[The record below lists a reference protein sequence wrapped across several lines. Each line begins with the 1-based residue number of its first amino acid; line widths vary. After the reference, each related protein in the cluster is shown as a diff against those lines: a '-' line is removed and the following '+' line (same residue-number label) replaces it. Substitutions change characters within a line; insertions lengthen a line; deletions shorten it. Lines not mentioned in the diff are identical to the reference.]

1 MAGGIR
7 GITVEIGGNTT
18 KLGKA
23 LSEVN
28 SKSKSLQSE
37 LKGVNTLLKFD
48 PSNVTLLKQ
57 KQDLLNT
64 SIATTKEKLNTLK
77 STQEQVQAQF
87 DKGEITEE
95 QYRNF
100 QREIVATEQK
110 LKKLTEET
118 KNFGSVG
125 AKQIANVG
133 QKMQDVGSKIEGV
146 GKKFSVISGAAGA
159 VLGGSAMLASN
170 FQDSMAKV
178 NTIADTSQVSLG
190 DLSAQILDL
199 SNNTGIGASE
209 IANATYDAISAGQN
223 TADAVSFVENAT
235 SLARAGFAD
244 TGASIDLL
252 TTILNAYGME
262 AGEVSKVSD
271 ILINTQN
278 RGKTTVAELSSSMG
292 KIIPTANSMNVSL
305 EQISAGY
312 SIMTAK
318 GIATAETTTY
328 MNSMLNEL
336 GKSGTDVSDAL
347 KEKTGK
353 SFQELMA
360 DGNSLG
366 DVLQILT
373 DYAGE
378 TGVGFNDLWGSSEAG
393 KAAITLLSDGVES
406 FNSEVDSMSGAVG
419 ATSSALEKLETPSQ
433 KAKVAIT
440 QVKNSGI
447 ELGTAV
453 LTSITPLINKLTK
466 GIENLTKWFNNLSPG
481 MQQTI
486 VVVLGVVA
494 ALGPLII
501 IIGRLI
507 GSLGTILTCAPKI
520 VTAVKGIGTAFKA
533 LGALFAANP
542 IAIVI
547 VALTALVSALIYAYN
562 HSERFRDIVNAAFKK
577 VKEVVGN
584 VVQALVTFFTVT
596 IPNAIQ
602 NVINWFSQLPTNIA
616 NFVNMVW
623 TTVST
628 WVTDMVAKAL
638 ELGSQFVENI
648 VNFFS
653 TLPDTIGYIIG
664 FILGKIVQWGLD
676 LYKFATTKI
685 PEFVNTVVK
694 FISELPGKI
703 WNWLVQAFNRVTQ
716 WGLNIVAT
724 GKQKASEFVS
734 SVVQFVSELP
744 GKIWNWLSNAISK
757 VIQWGSDTVSTGRQ
771 KASEFVSSAVQFISE
786 LPGKMW
792 SHLSSAVQKVVQWG
806 SDMVSRGR
814 SAARDLVS
822 AVADTISELP
832 GKMVSIGSDIVSG
845 IWDGII
851 GAKNWILGKCR
862 GFADSIVRGF
872 KDALGIHSPSRVFA
886 EVVGK
891 QIPAGIAQGITNN
904 ATVATAATESLT
916 GDLTNRA
923 VNLDSATIN
932 RKLNTTFAGEIKTGG
947 ESLSDVAKTIR
958 NYGERLIEAS
968 KKYIV
973 LDTGTLVGETLDAI
987 DAELNRKQIL
997 KERGV

>member
-7 GITVEIGGNTT
+7 GITVEIGGDTT

-23 LSEVN
+23 LSDVN
-28 SKSKSLQSE
+28 GKSKRLQSE
-37 LKGVNTLLKFD
+37 LRGVNSLLKFD

-77 STQEQVQAQF
+77 TAQEQVLEQF
-87 DKGEITEE
+87 ERGEITEE
-95 QYRNF
+95 QYRSF

-110 LKKLTEET
+110 LKKLTEES
-118 KNFGSVG
+118 KNFGSVS
-125 AKQIANVG
+125 AQQIKLVG
-133 QKMQDVGSKIEGV
+133 EKMQDVGSKVESV
-146 GKKFSVISGAAGA
+146 GKKFSKISAVTGA
-159 VLGGSAMLASN
+159 VLGGSTVLASN

-178 NTIADTSQVSLG
+178 NTIADTSQVALG

-199 SNNTGIGASE
+199 SNTTGIGASE

-223 TADAVSFVENAT
+223 TADAVNFVSNAT

-262 AGEVSKVSD
+262 ASEVSRVSD

-305 EQISAGY
+305 EQVSAGY

-373 DYAGE
+373 DYAND

-393 KAAITLLSDGVES
+393 KAAITLLSDGVGA
-406 FNSEVDSMSGAVG
+406 FNDEVQSMSDSVG
-419 ATSSALEKLETPSQ
+419 ATSDALGKLETPSQ

-453 LTSITPLINKLTK
+453 LTSISPLIDKLAK
-466 GIENLTKWFNNLSPG
+466 GIEKLTTWFNNLSPG

-486 VVVLGVVA
+486 VVVLGVVT
-494 ALGPLII
+494 ALGPLIMI
-501 IIGRLI
+501 VGKLIWSIGRI
-507 GSLGTILTCAPKI
+507 MTIAPKI
-520 VTAVKGIGTAFKA
+520 VTAFKAIGTAFKA
-533 LGALFAANP
+533 LGAVFMANP
-542 IAIVI
+542 IGFIIGLLA
-547 VALTALVSALIYAYN
+547 ALVAGLIYAYN
-562 HSERFRDIVNAAFKK
+562 HSEKFREIVNNAFEK

-584 VVQALVTFFTVT
+584 VIQALVDFFTVT
-596 IPNAIQ
+596 IPNAIT
-602 NVINWFSQLPTNIA
+602 NMINWFAQLPTNIA
-616 NFVNMVW
+616 NLVNMVW

-628 WVTDMVAKAL
+628 WVANMVTKAL
-638 ELGSQFVENI
+638 ELGSQFVSNI
-648 VNFFS
+648 LNFFN
-653 TLPDTIGYIIG
+653 TLPERIGYIIG
-664 FILGKIVQWGLD
+664 FVLGKIVQWGID
-676 LYKFATTKI
+676 LYKFATTEI
-685 PEFVNTVVK
+685 PKFVNTVIK

-703 WNWLVQAFNRVTQ
+703 WNWLVQAFNKVVQ
-716 WGLNIVAT
+716 WGSNMIST

-734 SVVQFVSELP
+734 SAVRYISELP
-744 GKIWNWLSNAISK
+744 GKIWTHLTNVIQK
-757 VIQWGSDTVSTGRQ
+757 VI
-771 KASEFVSSAVQFISE
+771 K
-786 LPGKMW
+786 
-792 SHLSSAVQKVVQWG
+792 WG
-806 SDMVSRGR
+806 SDMVSKGKQ
-814 SAARDLVS
+814 ATRDLVRTI
-822 AVADTISELP
+822 ADTISELP

-845 IWDGII
+845 IWNGIKNAKDWII
-851 GAKNWILGKCR
+851 GKVK
-862 GFADSIVRGF
+862 GFASNIVDGF

-886 EVVGK
+886 NVVGK
-891 QIPAGIAQGITNN
+891 QIPAGIAVGIENN
-904 ATVATAATESLT
+904 SDVATDAVNSLT
-916 GDLTNRA
+916 DDLTA
-923 VNLDSATIN
+923 QTVNLNGATIN
-932 RKLNTTFAGEIKTGG
+932 RKLRTTFSGEINAGG
-947 ESLSDVAKTIR
+947 SMSDIRDTIR
-958 NYGERLIEAS
+958 DYGERLIEAS

-973 LDTGTLVGETLDAI
+973 LDTGTLVGETLDII
-987 DAELNRKQIL
+987 DAGLEHNQIL
-997 KERGV
+997 RERGV

>member
-7 GITVEIGGNTT
+7 GITVEIGGDTT

-23 LSEVN
+23 LSDVN
-28 SKSKSLQSE
+28 GKSKRLQSE
-37 LKGVNTLLKFD
+37 LRGVNSLLKFD

-77 STQEQVQAQF
+77 TAQEQVLEQF
-87 DKGEITEE
+87 ERGEITEE
-95 QYRNF
+95 QYRSF

-110 LKKLTEET
+110 LKKLTEES
-118 KNFGSVG
+118 KNFGSVS
-125 AKQIANVG
+125 AQQIKLVG
-133 QKMQDVGSKIEGV
+133 EKMQDVGSKVESV
-146 GKKFSVISGAAGA
+146 GKKFSKISAVTGA
-159 VLGGSAMLASN
+159 VLGGSTVLASN

-178 NTIADTSQVSLG
+178 NTIADTSQVALG

-199 SNNTGIGASE
+199 SNTTGIGASE
-209 IANATYDAISAGQN
+209 IANAAYDAISAGQN
-223 TADAVSFVENAT
+223 TADAVNFVSNAT

-262 AGEVSKVSD
+262 ASEVSRVSD

-278 RGKTTVAELSSSMG
+278 LGKTTVAELASSMG

-373 DYAGE
+373 DYAND

-393 KAAITLLSDGVES
+393 KAAITLLSDGVGA
-406 FNSEVDSMSGAVG
+406 FNDEVQSMNDSVG
-419 ATSSALEKLETPSQ
+419 ATSDALGKLETPSQ

-453 LTSITPLINKLTK
+453 LTSISPLIDKLAKSIEKLT
-466 GIENLTKWFNNLSPG
+466 TWFSNLSPG
-481 MQQTI
+481 IQQTI
-486 VVVLGVVA
+486 VVVLGIVT
-494 ALGPLII
+494 ALGPVIV
-501 IIGRLI
+501 IIGKLI
-507 GSLGTILTCAPKI
+507 TSIGTILTIAPKI
-520 VTAVKGIGTAFKA
+520 VTAFKAIGTAFKA
-533 LGALFAANP
+533 LGAVFMANP
-542 IAIVI
+542 IGFIIGLLA
-547 VALTALVSALIYAYN
+547 ALVAGLIYAYN
-562 HSERFRDIVNAAFKK
+562 HSEKFREIVNNAFEK

-584 VVQALVTFFTVT
+584 AVQALVDFFTVT
-596 IPNAIQ
+596 IPNAIT
-602 NVINWFSQLPTNIA
+602 NMINWFAQLPTNIA
-616 NFVNMVW
+616 NFVGMVW

-628 WVTDMVAKAL
+628 WVANMVTKAL
-638 ELGSQFVENI
+638 ELGSQFVSNI
-648 VNFFS
+648 LNFFN
-653 TLPDTIGYIIG
+653 TLPERIGYIIG
-664 FILGKIVQWGLD
+664 FALGKIVQWGID
-676 LYKFATTKI
+676 LYKFATTEI
-685 PEFVNTVVK
+685 PKFVNTVIK

-703 WNWLVQAFNRVTQ
+703 WNWLVQAFNKVVQ
-716 WGLNIVAT
+716 WGSNMIST

-734 SVVQFVSELP
+734 SAVRYISELP
-744 GKIWNWLSNAISK
+744 GKIWTHLTNVIQK
-757 VIQWGSDTVSTGRQ
+757 VI
-771 KASEFVSSAVQFISE
+771 K
-786 LPGKMW
+786 
-792 SHLSSAVQKVVQWG
+792 WG
-806 SDMVSRGR
+806 SDMVSKGKQ
-814 SAARDLVS
+814 AARDLVRTI
-822 AVADTISELP
+822 ADTISELP

-845 IWDGII
+845 IWNGIKN
-851 GAKNWILGKCR
+851 AKDWIISKVK
-862 GFADSIVRGF
+862 GFASNIVDGF

-886 EVVGK
+886 NVVGK
-891 QIPAGIAQGITNN
+891 QIPAGIAVGIENN
-904 ATVATAATESLT
+904 SDVATDAVNSLT
-916 GDLTNRA
+916 DDLTA
-923 VNLDSATIN
+923 QTVNLNGATIN
-932 RKLNTTFAGEIKTGG
+932 RKLRTTFSGEINAGG
-947 ESLSDVAKTIR
+947 SMSDIRETIR
-958 NYGERLIEAS
+958 DYGERLIEAS

-973 LDTGTLVGETLDAI
+973 LDTGTLVGETLDII
-987 DAELNRKQIL
+987 DAGLEHNQIL
-997 KERGV
+997 RERGV

>member
-7 GITVEIGGNTT
+7 GITVEIGGDTT

-23 LSEVN
+23 LSDVN
-28 SKSKSLQSE
+28 GKSKRLQSE
-37 LKGVNTLLKFD
+37 LRGVNSLLKFD

-77 STQEQVQAQF
+77 TAQEQVLEQF
-87 DKGEITEE
+87 ERGEITEE
-95 QYRNF
+95 QYRSF

-110 LKKLTEET
+110 LKKLTEES
-118 KNFGSVG
+118 KNFGSVS
-125 AKQIANVG
+125 AQQIKLVG
-133 QKMQDVGSKIEGV
+133 EKMQDVGSKVESV
-146 GKKFSVISGAAGA
+146 GKKFSKISAVTGA
-159 VLGGSAMLASN
+159 VLGGSTVLASN

-178 NTIADTSQVSLG
+178 NTIADTSQVALG

-199 SNNTGIGASE
+199 SNTTGIGASE

-223 TADAVSFVENAT
+223 TADAVNFVSNAT

-262 AGEVSKVSD
+262 ASEVSRVSD

-305 EQISAGY
+305 EQVSAGY

-318 GIATAETTTY
+318 GIATAESTTY

-336 GKSGTDVSDAL
+336 GKSGTAVSDAL

-373 DYAGE
+373 DYAND

-393 KAAITLLSDGVES
+393 KAAITLLSDGVGA
-406 FNSEVDSMSGAVG
+406 FNEEVQSMSDSVG
-419 ATSSALEKLETPSQ
+419 ATSDALGKLETPSQ

-453 LTSITPLINKLTK
+453 LTSISPLIDKLAK
-466 GIENLTKWFNNLSPG
+466 GIEKLTTWFSNLSPG
-481 MQQTI
+481 IQQTI
-486 VVVLGVVA
+486 VVVLGIVT
-494 ALGPLII
+494 ALGPVIV
-501 IIGRLI
+501 IIGKLI
-507 GSLGTILTCAPKI
+507 TSIGTILTIAPKI
-520 VTAVKGIGTAFKA
+520 VTAFKAIGTAFKA
-533 LGALFAANP
+533 LGAVFMANP
-542 IAIVI
+542 IGFIIGLLA
-547 VALTALVSALIYAYN
+547 ALVAGLIYAYN
-562 HSERFRDIVNAAFKK
+562 HSEKFREIVNSAFEK
-577 VKEVVGN
+577 VKEIVGN
-584 VVQALVTFFTVT
+584 VVQALVDFFTVT
-596 IPNAIQ
+596 IPNAISSM
-602 NVINWFSQLPTNIA
+602 IDWFAKLPENIA

-628 WVTDMVAKAL
+628 WVSNMVTKAL
-638 ELGSQFVENI
+638 ELGSQFVSNI
-648 VNFFS
+648 LNFFN
-653 TLPDTIGYIIG
+653 TLPERIGYIIG
-664 FILGKIVQWGLD
+664 FVLGKIVQWGIN
-676 LYKFATTKI
+676 LYKFATTEI
-685 PEFVNTVVK
+685 PKFVNTVIK

-703 WNWLVQAFNRVTQ
+703 WNWLVQAFNKVVQ
-716 WGLNIVAT
+716 WGSNMIST

-734 SVVQFVSELP
+734 SAVRYISELP
-744 GKIWNWLSNAISK
+744 GKIWTHLTNVIQK
-757 VIQWGSDTVSTGRQ
+757 VI
-771 KASEFVSSAVQFISE
+771 K
-786 LPGKMW
+786 
-792 SHLSSAVQKVVQWG
+792 WG
-806 SDMVSRGR
+806 SDMVSKGKQ
-814 SAARDLVS
+814 AARDLVRTI
-822 AVADTISELP
+822 ADTISELP

-845 IWDGII
+845 IWNGIKNAKDWII
-851 GAKNWILGKCR
+851 GKVK
-862 GFADSIVRGF
+862 GFASNIVGGF

-886 EVVGK
+886 NVVGK
-891 QIPAGIAQGITNN
+891 QIPAGIAVGIENN
-904 ATVATAATESLT
+904 SDVATDAVNSLT
-916 GDLTNRA
+916 DDLTA
-923 VNLDSATIN
+923 QTVNLNGATIN
-932 RKLNTTFAGEIKTGG
+932 RKLRTTFSGEINAGG
-947 ESLSDVAKTIR
+947 SMSDIRDTIR
-958 NYGERLIEAS
+958 DYGERLIEAS

-973 LDTGTLVGETLDAI
+973 LDTGTLVGETLDII
-987 DAELNRKQIL
+987 DAGLEHNQIL
-997 KERGV
+997 RERGV

>member
-7 GITVEIGGNTT
+7 GITVEIGGDTT

-23 LSEVN
+23 LSDVN
-28 SKSKSLQSE
+28 GKSKRLQSE
-37 LKGVNTLLKFD
+37 LRGVNSLLKFD

-77 STQEQVQAQF
+77 TAQEQVLEQF
-87 DKGEITEE
+87 ERGEITEE
-95 QYRNF
+95 QYRSF

-110 LKKLTEET
+110 LKKLTEES
-118 KNFGSVG
+118 KNFGSVS
-125 AKQIANVG
+125 AQQIKLVG
-133 QKMQDVGSKIEGV
+133 EKMQDVGSKVESV
-146 GKKFSVISGAAGA
+146 GKKFSKISAVTGA
-159 VLGGSAMLASN
+159 VLGGSTVLASN

-178 NTIADTSQVSLG
+178 NTIADTSQVALG

-199 SNNTGIGASE
+199 SNTTGIGAGE

-223 TADAVSFVENAT
+223 TADAVNFVSNAT

-262 AGEVSKVSD
+262 ASEVSRVSD

-373 DYAGE
+373 DYAND

-393 KAAITLLSDGVES
+393 KAAITLLSDGVGA
-406 FNSEVDSMSGAVG
+406 FNDEIQSMNDSVG
-419 ATSSALEKLETPSQ
+419 ATSDALGKLETPSQ

-453 LTSITPLINKLTK
+453 LTSISPLIDKLAKSIEKLT
-466 GIENLTKWFNNLSPG
+466 TWFSNLSPG
-481 MQQTI
+481 IQQTI
-486 VVVLGVVA
+486 VVVLGIVT
-494 ALGPLII
+494 ALGPVIV
-501 IIGRLI
+501 IIGKLI
-507 GSLGTILTCAPKI
+507 TSIGTILTIAPKI
-520 VTAVKGIGTAFKA
+520 VTAFKAIGTAFKA
-533 LGALFAANP
+533 LGAVFMANP
-542 IAIVI
+542 IGFIIGLLA
-547 VALTALVSALIYAYN
+547 ALVAGLIYAYN
-562 HSERFRDIVNAAFKK
+562 HSEKFREIVNSAFEK
-577 VKEVVGN
+577 VKEIVGN
-584 VVQALVTFFTVT
+584 VVQALVDFFTVT
-596 IPNAIQ
+596 IPNAISSM
-602 NVINWFSQLPTNIA
+602 IDWFAKLPENIA

-628 WVTDMVAKAL
+628 WVSNMVTKAL
-638 ELGSQFVENI
+638 ELGSQFVSNI
-648 VNFFS
+648 LNFFN
-653 TLPDTIGYIIG
+653 TLPERIGYIIG
-664 FILGKIVQWGLD
+664 FVLGKIVQWGID
-676 LYKFATTKI
+676 LYKFATTEI
-685 PEFVNTVVK
+685 PKFVNTVIK

-703 WNWLVQAFNRVTQ
+703 WNWLVQAFN
-716 WGLNIVAT
+716 
-724 GKQKASEFVS
+724 
-734 SVVQFVSELP
+734 
-744 GKIWNWLSNAISK
+744 
-757 VIQWGSDTVSTGRQ
+757 
-771 KASEFVSSAVQFISE
+771 
-786 LPGKMW
+786 
-792 SHLSSAVQKVVQWG
+792 KVVQWG
-806 SDMVSRGR
+806 SDMVSKGKQV
-814 SAARDLVS
+814 ARDLVRTI
-822 AVADTISELP
+822 ADTISELP
-832 GKMVSIGSDIVSG
+832 GKMLDIGSDIVSG
-845 IWDGII
+845 IWNGIKN
-851 GAKNWILGKCR
+851 AKDWLVGKCKD
-862 GFADSIVRGF
+862 FASGIVDGF
-872 KDALGIHSPSRVFA
+872 KSALHINSPSKVMA
-886 EVVGK
+886 NVVGK
-891 QIPAGIAQGITNN
+891 AIPEGIAKGINDN
-904 ATVATAATESLT
+904 ASYATEATDKLT
-916 GDLTNRA
+916 DDLTA
-923 VNLDSATIN
+923 QTVNLNGATIN
-932 RKLNTTFAGEIKTGG
+932 RKLKTTFSGEINAGG
-947 ESLSDVAKTIR
+947 SMSDIRDTIR
-958 NYGERLIEAS
+958 DYGERLIEAS

-973 LDTGTLVGETLDAI
+973 LDTGTLVGETLDII
-987 DAELNRKQIL
+987 DAGLEHNQIL
-997 KERGV
+997 RERGV

>member
-125 AKQIANVG
+125 AQQIANVG

-562 HSERFRDIVNAAFKK
+562 HSEKFRDIVNAAFKK

-744 GKIWNWLSNAISK
+744 GKIWNWLSN
-757 VIQWGSDTVSTGRQ
+757 
-771 KASEFVSSAVQFISE
+771 
-786 LPGKMW
+786 
-792 SHLSSAVQKVVQWG
+792 
-806 SDMVSRGR
+806 
-814 SAARDLVS
+814 
-822 AVADTISELP
+822 
-832 GKMVSIGSDIVSG
+832 
-845 IWDGII
+845 
-851 GAKNWILGKCR
+851 
-862 GFADSIVRGF
+862 
-872 KDALGIHSPSRVFA
+872 
-886 EVVGK
+886 
-891 QIPAGIAQGITNN
+891 ITN
-904 ATVATAATESLT
+904 
-916 GDLTNRA
+916 
-923 VNLDSATIN
+923 
-932 RKLNTTFAGEIKTGG
+932 IK
-947 ESLSDVAKTIR
+947 
-958 NYGERLIEAS
+958 
-968 KKYIV
+968 
-973 LDTGTLVGETLDAI
+973 
-987 DAELNRKQIL
+987 
-997 KERGV
+997 

>member
-7 GITVEIGGNTT
+7 GITVEIGGDTT

-23 LSEVN
+23 LSDVN
-28 SKSKSLQSE
+28 GKSKRLQSE
-37 LKGVNTLLKFD
+37 LRGVNSLLKFD

-77 STQEQVQAQF
+77 TAQEQVLEQF
-87 DKGEITEE
+87 ERGEITEE
-95 QYRNF
+95 QYRSF

-110 LKKLTEET
+110 LKKLTEES
-118 KNFGSVG
+118 KNFGSVS
-125 AKQIANVG
+125 AQQIKLVG
-133 QKMQDVGSKIEGV
+133 EKMQDVGSKVESV
-146 GKKFSVISGAAGA
+146 GKKFSKISAVTGA
-159 VLGGSAMLASN
+159 VLGGSTVLASN

-178 NTIADTSQVSLG
+178 NTIADTSQVALG

-199 SNNTGIGASE
+199 SNTTGIGASE
-209 IANATYDAISAGQN
+209 IANAAYDAISAGQN
-223 TADAVSFVENAT
+223 TADAVNFVSNAT

-262 AGEVSKVSD
+262 ASEVSRVSD

-278 RGKTTVAELSSSMG
+278 LGKTTVAELASSMG

-373 DYAGE
+373 DYAND

-393 KAAITLLSDGVES
+393 KAAITLLSDGVGA
-406 FNSEVDSMSGAVG
+406 FNDEVQSMNDSVG
-419 ATSSALEKLETPSQ
+419 ATSDALGKLETPSQ

-453 LTSITPLINKLTK
+453 LTSISPLIDKLAKSIEKLT
-466 GIENLTKWFNNLSPG
+466 TWFSNLSPG
-481 MQQTI
+481 IQQTI
-486 VVVLGVVA
+486 VVVLGIVT
-494 ALGPLII
+494 ALGPVIV
-501 IIGRLI
+501 IIGKLI
-507 GSLGTILTCAPKI
+507 TSIGTILTIAPKI
-520 VTAVKGIGTAFKA
+520 VTAFKAIGTAFKA
-533 LGALFAANP
+533 LGAVFMANP
-542 IAIVI
+542 IGFIIGLLA
-547 VALTALVSALIYAYN
+547 ALVAGLIYAYN
-562 HSERFRDIVNAAFKK
+562 HSEKFREIVNNAFEK

-584 VVQALVTFFTVT
+584 VVQALVDFFTVT
-596 IPNAIQ
+596 IPNAIT
-602 NVINWFSQLPTNIA
+602 NMINWFAQLPTNIA
-616 NFVNMVW
+616 NFVGMVW

-628 WVTDMVAKAL
+628 WVANMVTKAL
-638 ELGSQFVENI
+638 ELGSQFVSNI
-648 VNFFS
+648 LNFFN
-653 TLPDTIGYIIG
+653 TLPERIGYIIG
-664 FILGKIVQWGLD
+664 FALGKIVQWGID
-676 LYKFATTKI
+676 LYKFATTEI
-685 PEFVNTVVK
+685 PKFVNTVIK

-703 WNWLVQAFNRVTQ
+703 WNWLVQAFNKVVQ
-716 WGLNIVAT
+716 WGSNMIST

-734 SVVQFVSELP
+734 SAVRYISELP
-744 GKIWNWLSNAISK
+744 GKIWTHLTNVIQK
-757 VIQWGSDTVSTGRQ
+757 VI
-771 KASEFVSSAVQFISE
+771 K
-786 LPGKMW
+786 
-792 SHLSSAVQKVVQWG
+792 WG
-806 SDMVSRGR
+806 SDMVSKGKQ
-814 SAARDLVS
+814 AARDLVRTI
-822 AVADTISELP
+822 ADTISELP

-845 IWDGII
+845 IWNGIKN
-851 GAKNWILGKCR
+851 AKDWIISKVK
-862 GFADSIVRGF
+862 GFASNIVDGF

-886 EVVGK
+886 NVVGK
-891 QIPAGIAQGITNN
+891 QIPAGIAVGIENN
-904 ATVATAATESLT
+904 SDVATDAVNSLT
-916 GDLTNRA
+916 DDLTA
-923 VNLDSATIN
+923 QTVNLNGATIN
-932 RKLNTTFAGEIKTGG
+932 RKLRTTFSGEINAGG
-947 ESLSDVAKTIR
+947 SMSDIRETIR
-958 NYGERLIEAS
+958 DYGERLIEAS

-973 LDTGTLVGETLDAI
+973 LDTGTLVGETLDII
-987 DAELNRKQIL
+987 DAGLEHNQIL
-997 KERGV
+997 RERGV

>member
-7 GITVEIGGNTT
+7 GITVEIGGDTT

-23 LSEVN
+23 LSDVN
-28 SKSKSLQSE
+28 GKSKRLQSE
-37 LKGVNTLLKFD
+37 LRGVNSLLKFD

-77 STQEQVQAQF
+77 TAQEQVLEQF
-87 DKGEITEE
+87 ERGEITEE
-95 QYRNF
+95 QYRSF

-110 LKKLTEET
+110 LKKLTEES
-118 KNFGSVG
+118 KNFGSVS
-125 AKQIANVG
+125 AQQIKLVG
-133 QKMQDVGSKIEGV
+133 EKMQDVGSKVESV
-146 GKKFSVISGAAGA
+146 GKKFSKISAVTGA
-159 VLGGSAMLASN
+159 VLGGSTVLASN

-178 NTIADTSQVSLG
+178 NTIADTSQVALG

-199 SNNTGIGASE
+199 SNTTGIGASE

-223 TADAVSFVENAT
+223 TADAVNFVSNAT

-262 AGEVSKVSD
+262 ASEVSRVSD

-366 DVLQILT
+366 DVLQTLT
-373 DYAGE
+373 DYAND

-393 KAAITLLSDGVES
+393 KAAITLLSDGVGA
-406 FNSEVDSMSGAVG
+406 FNDEVQSMSDSVG
-419 ATSSALEKLETPSQ
+419 ATSDALGKLETPSQ

-453 LTSITPLINKLTK
+453 LTSISPLIDKLAK
-466 GIENLTKWFNNLSPG
+466 GIEKLTTWFNNLSPG

-486 VVVLGVVA
+486 VVVLGVVT
-494 ALGPLII
+494 ALGPLIMI
-501 IIGRLI
+501 VGKLIWSIGRI
-507 GSLGTILTCAPKI
+507 MTIAPKI
-520 VTAVKGIGTAFKA
+520 VTAFKAIGTAFKA
-533 LGALFAANP
+533 LGAVFMANP
-542 IAIVI
+542 IGFIIGLLA
-547 VALTALVSALIYAYN
+547 ALVAGLIYAYN
-562 HSERFRDIVNAAFKK
+562 HSEKFREIVNSAFEK
-577 VKEVVGN
+577 VKEIVGN
-584 VVQALVTFFTVT
+584 VVQALVDFFTVT
-596 IPNAIQ
+596 IPNAISSM
-602 NVINWFSQLPTNIA
+602 IDWFAKLPENIA
-616 NFVNMVW
+616 NFVGMVW

-628 WVTDMVAKAL
+628 WVSNMVTKAL
-638 ELGSQFVENI
+638 ELGSQFVSNI
-648 VNFFS
+648 LNFFN
-653 TLPDTIGYIIG
+653 TLPERIGYIIG
-664 FILGKIVQWGLD
+664 FVLGKIVQWGSD
-676 LYKFATTKI
+676 LYKFATTEI
-685 PEFVNTVVK
+685 PKFVNTVIK
-694 FISELPGKI
+694 FISELPSKI
-703 WNWLVQAFNRVTQ
+703 WNWLVQAFNKVVQ
-716 WGLNIVAT
+716 WGSNMIST

-734 SVVQFVSELP
+734 SAVRYISELP
-744 GKIWNWLSNAISK
+744 GKIWTHLTNVIQK
-757 VIQWGSDTVSTGRQ
+757 VI
-771 KASEFVSSAVQFISE
+771 K
-786 LPGKMW
+786 
-792 SHLSSAVQKVVQWG
+792 WG
-806 SDMVSRGR
+806 SDMVSKGKQ
-814 SAARDLVS
+814 AARDLVRTI
-822 AVADTISELP
+822 ADTISELP

-845 IWDGII
+845 IWNGIKN
-851 GAKNWILGKCR
+851 AKDWIISKVK
-862 GFADSIVRGF
+862 GFASNIVDGF

-886 EVVGK
+886 NVVGK
-891 QIPAGIAQGITNN
+891 QIPAGIAVGIENN
-904 ATVATAATESLT
+904 SDVATDAVNSLT
-916 GDLTNRA
+916 DDLTA
-923 VNLDSATIN
+923 QTVNLNGATIN
-932 RKLNTTFAGEIKTGG
+932 RKLRTTFSGEINAGG
-947 ESLSDVAKTIR
+947 SMSDIRDTIR
-958 NYGERLIEAS
+958 DYGERLIEAS

-973 LDTGTLVGETLDAI
+973 LDTGTLVGETLDII
-987 DAELNRKQIL
+987 DAGLEHNQIL
-997 KERGV
+997 RERGV

>member
-7 GITVEIGGNTT
+7 GITVEIGGDTT

-23 LSEVN
+23 LSDVN
-28 SKSKSLQSE
+28 GKSKRLQSE
-37 LKGVNTLLKFD
+37 LRGVNSLLKFD

-77 STQEQVQAQF
+77 TAQEQVLEQF
-87 DKGEITEE
+87 ERGEITEE
-95 QYRNF
+95 QYRSF

-110 LKKLTEET
+110 LKKLTEES
-118 KNFGSVG
+118 KNFGSVS
-125 AKQIANVG
+125 AQQIKLVG
-133 QKMQDVGSKIEGV
+133 EKMQDVGSKVESV
-146 GKKFSVISGAAGA
+146 GKKFSKISAVTGA
-159 VLGGSAMLASN
+159 VLGGSTVLASN

-178 NTIADTSQVSLG
+178 NTIADTSQVALG

-199 SNNTGIGASE
+199 SNTTGIGASE
-209 IANATYDAISAGQN
+209 IANAAYDAISAGQN
-223 TADAVSFVENAT
+223 TADAVNFVSNAT

-262 AGEVSKVSD
+262 ASEVSRVSD

-278 RGKTTVAELSSSMG
+278 LGKTTVAELASSMG

-373 DYAGE
+373 DYAND

-393 KAAITLLSDGVES
+393 KAAITLLSDGVGA
-406 FNSEVDSMSGAVG
+406 FNDEVQSMNDSVG
-419 ATSSALEKLETPSQ
+419 ATSDALGKLETPSQ

-453 LTSITPLINKLTK
+453 LTSISPLIDKLAKSIEKLT
-466 GIENLTKWFNNLSPG
+466 TWFSNLSPG
-481 MQQTI
+481 IQQTI
-486 VVVLGVVA
+486 VVVLGIVT
-494 ALGPLII
+494 ALGPVIV
-501 IIGRLI
+501 IIGKLI
-507 GSLGTILTCAPKI
+507 TSIGTILTIAPKI
-520 VTAVKGIGTAFKA
+520 VTAFKAIGTAFKA
-533 LGALFAANP
+533 LGAVFMANP
-542 IAIVI
+542 IGFIISLLA
-547 VALTALVSALIYAYN
+547 ALVAGLIYAYN
-562 HSERFRDIVNAAFKK
+562 HSEKFREIVNNAFEK

-584 VVQALVTFFTVT
+584 VVQALVDFFTVT
-596 IPNAIQ
+596 IPNAIT
-602 NVINWFSQLPTNIA
+602 NMINWFAQLPTNIA
-616 NFVNMVW
+616 NFVGMVW

-628 WVTDMVAKAL
+628 WVANMVTKAL
-638 ELGSQFVENI
+638 ELGSQFVSNI
-648 VNFFS
+648 LNFFN
-653 TLPDTIGYIIG
+653 TLPERIGYIIG
-664 FILGKIVQWGLD
+664 FALGKIVQWGID
-676 LYKFATTKI
+676 LYKFATTEI
-685 PEFVNTVVK
+685 PKFVNTVIK

-703 WNWLVQAFNRVTQ
+703 WNWLVQAFNKVVQ
-716 WGLNIVAT
+716 WGSNMIST

-734 SVVQFVSELP
+734 SAVRYISELP
-744 GKIWNWLSNAISK
+744 GKIWTHLTNVIQK
-757 VIQWGSDTVSTGRQ
+757 VI
-771 KASEFVSSAVQFISE
+771 K
-786 LPGKMW
+786 
-792 SHLSSAVQKVVQWG
+792 WG
-806 SDMVSRGR
+806 SDMVSKGKQ
-814 SAARDLVS
+814 AARDLVRTI
-822 AVADTISELP
+822 ADTISELP

-845 IWDGII
+845 IWNGIKN
-851 GAKNWILGKCR
+851 AKDWIISKVK
-862 GFADSIVRGF
+862 GFASNIVDGF

-886 EVVGK
+886 NVVGK
-891 QIPAGIAQGITNN
+891 QIPAGIAVGIENN
-904 ATVATAATESLT
+904 SDVATDAVNSLT
-916 GDLTNRA
+916 DDLTA
-923 VNLDSATIN
+923 QTVNLNGATIN
-932 RKLNTTFAGEIKTGG
+932 RKLRTTFSGEINAGG
-947 ESLSDVAKTIR
+947 SMSDIRETIR
-958 NYGERLIEAS
+958 DYGERLIEAS

-973 LDTGTLVGETLDAI
+973 LDTGTLVGETLDII
-987 DAELNRKQIL
+987 DAGLEHNQIL
-997 KERGV
+997 RERGV

>member
-7 GITVEIGGNTT
+7 GITVEIGGDTT

-23 LSEVN
+23 LSDVN
-28 SKSKSLQSE
+28 GKSKRLQSE
-37 LKGVNTLLKFD
+37 LRGVNSLLKFD

-77 STQEQVQAQF
+77 TAQEQVLEQF
-87 DKGEITEE
+87 ERGEITEE
-95 QYRNF
+95 QYRSF

-110 LKKLTEET
+110 LKKLTEES
-118 KNFGSVG
+118 KNFGSVS
-125 AKQIANVG
+125 AQQIKLVG
-133 QKMQDVGSKIEGV
+133 EKMQDVGSKVESV
-146 GKKFSVISGAAGA
+146 GKKFSKISAVTGA
-159 VLGGSAMLASN
+159 VLGGSTVLASN

-178 NTIADTSQVSLG
+178 NTIADTSQVALG

-199 SNNTGIGASE
+199 SNTTGIGASE

-223 TADAVSFVENAT
+223 TADAVNFVSNAT

-262 AGEVSKVSD
+262 ASEVSRVSD

-373 DYAGE
+373 DYAND

-393 KAAITLLSDGVES
+393 KAAITLLSDGVGA
-406 FNSEVDSMSGAVG
+406 FNDEVQSMNDSVG
-419 ATSSALEKLETPSQ
+419 ATSDALGKLETPSQ

-453 LTSITPLINKLTK
+453 LTSISPLIDKLAKSIEKLT
-466 GIENLTKWFNNLSPG
+466 TWFSNLSPG
-481 MQQTI
+481 IQQTI
-486 VVVLGVVA
+486 VVVLGIVT
-494 ALGPLII
+494 ALGPVIV
-501 IIGRLI
+501 IIGKLI
-507 GSLGTILTCAPKI
+507 TSIGTILTIAPKI
-520 VTAVKGIGTAFKA
+520 VTAFKAIGTAFKA
-533 LGALFAANP
+533 LGAVFMANP
-542 IAIVI
+542 IGFIIGLLA
-547 VALTALVSALIYAYN
+547 ALVAGLIYAYN
-562 HSERFRDIVNAAFKK
+562 HSEKFREIVNSAFEK
-577 VKEVVGN
+577 VKEIVGN
-584 VVQALVTFFTVT
+584 VVQALVDFFTVT
-596 IPNAIQ
+596 IPNAISSM
-602 NVINWFSQLPTNIA
+602 IDWFAKLPENIA

-628 WVTDMVAKAL
+628 WVSNMVTKAL
-638 ELGSQFVENI
+638 ELGSQFVSNI
-648 VNFFS
+648 LNFFN
-653 TLPDTIGYIIG
+653 TLPERIGYIIG
-664 FILGKIVQWGLD
+664 FVLGKIVQWGID
-676 LYKFATTKI
+676 LYKFATTEI
-685 PEFVNTVVK
+685 PKFVNTVIK

-703 WNWLVQAFNRVTQ
+703 WNWLVQAFNKVVQ
-716 WGLNIVAT
+716 WGSNMIST

-734 SVVQFVSELP
+734 SAVRYISELP
-744 GKIWNWLSNAISK
+744 GKIWTHLTNVIQK
-757 VIQWGSDTVSTGRQ
+757 VI
-771 KASEFVSSAVQFISE
+771 K
-786 LPGKMW
+786 
-792 SHLSSAVQKVVQWG
+792 WG
-806 SDMVSRGR
+806 SDMVSKGKQ
-814 SAARDLVS
+814 AARDLVRTI
-822 AVADTISELP
+822 ADTISELP

-845 IWDGII
+845 IWNGIKNAKDWII
-851 GAKNWILGKCR
+851 GKVK
-862 GFADSIVRGF
+862 GFASNIVDGF

-886 EVVGK
+886 NVVGK
-891 QIPAGIAQGITNN
+891 QIPAGIAVGIENN
-904 ATVATAATESLT
+904 SDVATDAVNSLT
-916 GDLTNRA
+916 DDLTA
-923 VNLDSATIN
+923 QTVNLNGATIN
-932 RKLNTTFAGEIKTGG
+932 RKLRTTFSGEINAGG
-947 ESLSDVAKTIR
+947 SMSDIRDTIR
-958 NYGERLIEAS
+958 DYGERLIEAS

-973 LDTGTLVGETLDAI
+973 LDTGTLVGETLDII
-987 DAELNRKQIL
+987 DAGLEHNQIL
-997 KERGV
+997 RERGV

>member
-7 GITVEIGGNTT
+7 GITVEIGGDTT

-23 LSEVN
+23 LSDVN

-37 LKGVNTLLKFD
+37 LRGVNSLLKFD

-77 STQEQVQAQF
+77 TAQEQVLEQF
-87 DKGEITEE
+87 ERGEITEE
-95 QYRNF
+95 QYRSF

-110 LKKLTEET
+110 LKKLTEES
-118 KNFGSVG
+118 KNFGSVS
-125 AKQIANVG
+125 AQQIKLVG
-133 QKMQDVGSKIEGV
+133 EKMQDVGSKVESV
-146 GKKFSVISGAAGA
+146 GKKFSKISAVTGA
-159 VLGGSAMLASN
+159 VLGGSTVLASN

-178 NTIADTSQVSLG
+178 NTIADTSQVALG

-199 SNNTGIGASE
+199 SNTTGIGASE

-223 TADAVSFVENAT
+223 TADAVNFVSNAT

-262 AGEVSKVSD
+262 ASEVSRVSD

-373 DYAGE
+373 DYAND

-393 KAAITLLSDGVES
+393 KAAITLLSDGVGA
-406 FNSEVDSMSGAVG
+406 FNEEVQSMSDSVG
-419 ATSSALEKLETPSQ
+419 ATSDALGKLETPSQ

-453 LTSITPLINKLTK
+453 LTSISPLIDKLAKSIEKLT
-466 GIENLTKWFNNLSPG
+466 TWFSNLSPG
-481 MQQTI
+481 IQQTI
-486 VVVLGVVA
+486 VVVLGIVT
-494 ALGPLII
+494 ALGPVIV
-501 IIGRLI
+501 IIGKLI
-507 GSLGTILTCAPKI
+507 TSIGTILTIAPKI
-520 VTAVKGIGTAFKA
+520 VTAFKAIGTAFKA
-533 LGALFAANP
+533 LGAVFMANP
-542 IAIVI
+542 IGFIIGLLA
-547 VALTALVSALIYAYN
+547 ALVAGLIYAYN
-562 HSERFRDIVNAAFKK
+562 HSEKFREIVNSAFEK
-577 VKEVVGN
+577 VKEIVGN
-584 VVQALVTFFTVT
+584 VVQALVDFFTVT
-596 IPNAIQ
+596 IPNAISSM
-602 NVINWFSQLPTNIA
+602 IDWFAKLPENIA

-628 WVTDMVAKAL
+628 WVSNMVTKAL
-638 ELGSQFVENI
+638 ELGSQFVSNI
-648 VNFFS
+648 LNFFN
-653 TLPDTIGYIIG
+653 TLPERIGYIIG
-664 FILGKIVQWGLD
+664 FVLGKIVQWGID
-676 LYKFATTKI
+676 LYKFATTEI
-685 PEFVNTVVK
+685 PKFVNTVIK

-703 WNWLVQAFNRVTQ
+703 WNWLVQAFNKVVQ
-716 WGLNIVAT
+716 WGSNMIST

-734 SVVQFVSELP
+734 SAVRYISELP
-744 GKIWNWLSNAISK
+744 GKIWTHLTNVIQK
-757 VIQWGSDTVSTGRQ
+757 VI
-771 KASEFVSSAVQFISE
+771 K
-786 LPGKMW
+786 
-792 SHLSSAVQKVVQWG
+792 WG
-806 SDMVSRGR
+806 SDMVSKGKQ
-814 SAARDLVS
+814 AARDLVRTI
-822 AVADTISELP
+822 ADTISELP

-845 IWDGII
+845 IWNGIKN
-851 GAKNWILGKCR
+851 AKDWIISKVK
-862 GFADSIVRGF
+862 GFASNIVDGF

-886 EVVGK
+886 NVVGK
-891 QIPAGIAQGITNN
+891 QIPAGIAVGIENN
-904 ATVATAATESLT
+904 SDVATDAVNSLT
-916 GDLTNRA
+916 DDLTA
-923 VNLDSATIN
+923 QTVNLNGATIN
-932 RKLNTTFAGEIKTGG
+932 RKLRTTFSGEINAGG
-947 ESLSDVAKTIR
+947 SMSDIRDTIR
-958 NYGERLIEAS
+958 DYGERLIEAS

-973 LDTGTLVGETLDAI
+973 LDTGTLVGETLDII
-987 DAELNRKQIL
+987 DAGLEHNQIL
-997 KERGV
+997 RERGV

>member
-7 GITVEIGGNTT
+7 GITVEIGGDTT

-23 LSEVN
+23 LSDVN

-37 LKGVNTLLKFD
+37 LRGVNSLLKFD

-77 STQEQVQAQF
+77 TAQEQVLEQF
-87 DKGEITEE
+87 ERGEITEE
-95 QYRNF
+95 QYRSF

-110 LKKLTEET
+110 LKKLTEES
-118 KNFGSVG
+118 KNFGSVS
-125 AKQIANVG
+125 AQQIKLVG
-133 QKMQDVGSKIEGV
+133 EKMQDVGSKVESV
-146 GKKFSVISGAAGA
+146 GKKFSKISAVTGA
-159 VLGGSAMLASN
+159 VLGGSTVLASN

-178 NTIADTSQVSLG
+178 NTIADTSQVALG

-199 SNNTGIGASE
+199 SNTTGIGASE

-223 TADAVSFVENAT
+223 TADAVNFVSNAT

-262 AGEVSKVSD
+262 ASEVSRVSD

-373 DYAGE
+373 DYAND

-393 KAAITLLSDGVES
+393 KAAITLLSDGVGA
-406 FNSEVDSMSGAVG
+406 FNEEVQSMSDSVG
-419 ATSSALEKLETPSQ
+419 ATSDALGKLETPSQ

-453 LTSITPLINKLTK
+453 LTSISPLIDKLAKSIEKLT
-466 GIENLTKWFNNLSPG
+466 TWFSNLSPG
-481 MQQTI
+481 IQQTI
-486 VVVLGVVA
+486 VVVLGIVT
-494 ALGPLII
+494 ALGPVIV
-501 IIGRLI
+501 IIGKLI
-507 GSLGTILTCAPKI
+507 TSIGTILTIAPKI
-520 VTAVKGIGTAFKA
+520 VTAFKAIGTAFKA
-533 LGALFAANP
+533 LGAVFMANP
-542 IAIVI
+542 IGFIIGLLA
-547 VALTALVSALIYAYN
+547 ALVAGLIYAYN
-562 HSERFRDIVNAAFKK
+562 HSEKFREIVNSAFEK
-577 VKEVVGN
+577 VKEIVGN
-584 VVQALVTFFTVT
+584 VVQALVDFFTVT
-596 IPNAIQ
+596 IPNAISSM
-602 NVINWFSQLPTNIA
+602 IDWFAKLPENIA

-628 WVTDMVAKAL
+628 WVSNMVAKAL
-638 ELGSQFVENI
+638 ELGSQFVSNI
-648 VNFFS
+648 LNFFN
-653 TLPDTIGYIIG
+653 TLPERIGYIIG
-664 FILGKIVQWGLD
+664 FVLGKIIQWGID
-676 LYKFATTKI
+676 LYKFATTEI
-685 PEFVNTVVK
+685 PKFVNTVIK

-703 WNWLVQAFNRVTQ
+703 WNWLVQAFNKVVQ
-716 WGLNIVAT
+716 WGSNMIST

-734 SVVQFVSELP
+734 SAVRYISELP
-744 GKIWNWLSNAISK
+744 GKIWTHLTNVIQK
-757 VIQWGSDTVSTGRQ
+757 VI
-771 KASEFVSSAVQFISE
+771 K
-786 LPGKMW
+786 
-792 SHLSSAVQKVVQWG
+792 WG
-806 SDMVSRGR
+806 SDMVSKGKQ
-814 SAARDLVS
+814 AARDLVRTI
-822 AVADTISELP
+822 ADTISELP

-845 IWDGII
+845 IWNGIKN
-851 GAKNWILGKCR
+851 AKDWIISKVK
-862 GFADSIVRGF
+862 GFASNIVDGF

-886 EVVGK
+886 NVVGK
-891 QIPAGIAQGITNN
+891 QIPAGIAVGIENN
-904 ATVATAATESLT
+904 SDVATDAVNSLT
-916 GDLTNRA
+916 DDLTA
-923 VNLDSATIN
+923 QTVNLNGATIN
-932 RKLNTTFAGEIKTGG
+932 RKLKTTFSGEINAGG
-947 ESLSDVAKTIR
+947 SMSDIRDTIR
-958 NYGERLIEAS
+958 DYGERLIEAS

-973 LDTGTLVGETLDAI
+973 LDTGTLVGETLDII
-987 DAELNRKQIL
+987 DAGLEHNQIL
-997 KERGV
+997 RERGV

>member
-7 GITVEIGGNTT
+7 GITVEIGGDTT

-23 LSEVN
+23 LSDVN
-28 SKSKSLQSE
+28 GKSKRLQSE
-37 LKGVNTLLKFD
+37 LRGVNSLLKFD

-77 STQEQVQAQF
+77 TAQEQVLEQF
-87 DKGEITEE
+87 ERGEITEE
-95 QYRNF
+95 QYRSF

-110 LKKLTEET
+110 LKKLTEES
-118 KNFGSVG
+118 KNFGSVS
-125 AKQIANVG
+125 AQQIKLVG
-133 QKMQDVGSKIEGV
+133 EKMQDVGSKVESV
-146 GKKFSVISGAAGA
+146 GKKFSKISAVTGA
-159 VLGGSAMLASN
+159 VLGGSTVLASN

-178 NTIADTSQVSLG
+178 NTIADTSQVALG

-199 SNNTGIGASE
+199 SNTTGIGAGE

-223 TADAVSFVENAT
+223 TADAVNFVSNAT

-262 AGEVSKVSD
+262 ASEVSRVSD

-373 DYAGE
+373 DYAND

-393 KAAITLLSDGVES
+393 KAAITLLSDGVGA
-406 FNSEVDSMSGAVG
+406 FNDEIQSMNDSVG
-419 ATSSALEKLETPSQ
+419 ATSDALGKLETPSQ

-453 LTSITPLINKLTK
+453 LTSISPLIDKLAKSIEKLT
-466 GIENLTKWFNNLSPG
+466 TWFSNLSPG
-481 MQQTI
+481 IQQTI
-486 VVVLGVVA
+486 VVVLGIVT
-494 ALGPLII
+494 ALGPVIV
-501 IIGRLI
+501 IIGKLI
-507 GSLGTILTCAPKI
+507 TSIGTILTIAPKI
-520 VTAVKGIGTAFKA
+520 VTAFKAIGTAFKA
-533 LGALFAANP
+533 LGAVFMANP
-542 IAIVI
+542 IGFIIGLLA
-547 VALTALVSALIYAYN
+547 ALVAGLIYAYN
-562 HSERFRDIVNAAFKK
+562 HSEKFREIVNSAFEK
-577 VKEVVGN
+577 VKEIVGN
-584 VVQALVTFFTVT
+584 VVQALVDFFTVT
-596 IPNAIQ
+596 IPNAISSM
-602 NVINWFSQLPTNIA
+602 IDWFAKLPENIA

-628 WVTDMVAKAL
+628 WVSNMVTKAL
-638 ELGSQFVENI
+638 ELGSQFVSNI
-648 VNFFS
+648 LNFFN
-653 TLPDTIGYIIG
+653 TLPERIGYIIG
-664 FILGKIVQWGLD
+664 FVLGKIVQWGID
-676 LYKFATTKI
+676 LYKFATTEI
-685 PEFVNTVVK
+685 PKFVNTVIK

-703 WNWLVQAFNRVTQ
+703 WNWLVQAFN
-716 WGLNIVAT
+716 
-724 GKQKASEFVS
+724 
-734 SVVQFVSELP
+734 
-744 GKIWNWLSNAISK
+744 
-757 VIQWGSDTVSTGRQ
+757 
-771 KASEFVSSAVQFISE
+771 
-786 LPGKMW
+786 
-792 SHLSSAVQKVVQWG
+792 KVVQWG
-806 SDMVSRGR
+806 SDMVSKGKQ
-814 SAARDLVS
+814 AARDLVRTI
-822 AVADTISELP
+822 ADTISELP

-845 IWDGII
+845 IWNGIKN
-851 GAKNWILGKCR
+851 AKDWLVGKCKD
-862 GFADSIVRGF
+862 FASGIVDGF
-872 KDALGIHSPSRVFA
+872 KSALHINSPSKVMA
-886 EVVGK
+886 NVVGK
-891 QIPAGIAQGITNN
+891 AIPEGIAKGINDN
-904 ATVATAATESLT
+904 ASYATEATDKLT
-916 GDLTNRA
+916 DDLTA
-923 VNLDSATIN
+923 QTVNLNGATIN
-932 RKLNTTFAGEIKTGG
+932 RKLKTTFSGEINAGG
-947 ESLSDVAKTIR
+947 SMSDIRDTIR
-958 NYGERLIEAS
+958 DYGERLIEAS

-973 LDTGTLVGETLDAI
+973 LDTGTLVGETLDII
-987 DAELNRKQIL
+987 DAGLEHNQIL
-997 KERGV
+997 RERGV

>member
-7 GITVEIGGNTT
+7 GITVEIGGDTT

-23 LSEVN
+23 LSDVN

-37 LKGVNTLLKFD
+37 LRGVNSLLKFD

-77 STQEQVQAQF
+77 TAQEQVLEQF
-87 DKGEITEE
+87 ERGEITEE
-95 QYRNF
+95 QYRSF

-110 LKKLTEET
+110 LKKLTEES
-118 KNFGSVG
+118 KNFGSVS
-125 AKQIANVG
+125 AQQIKLVG
-133 QKMQDVGSKIEGV
+133 EKMQDVGSKVESV
-146 GKKFSVISGAAGA
+146 GKKFSKISAVTGA
-159 VLGGSAMLASN
+159 VLGGSTVLASN

-178 NTIADTSQVSLG
+178 NTIADTSQVALG

-199 SNNTGIGASE
+199 SNTTGIGASE

-223 TADAVSFVENAT
+223 TADAVNFVSNAT

-262 AGEVSKVSD
+262 ASEVSRVSD

-373 DYAGE
+373 DYAND

-393 KAAITLLSDGVES
+393 KAAITLLSDGVGA
-406 FNSEVDSMSGAVG
+406 FNEEVQSMSDSVG
-419 ATSSALEKLETPSQ
+419 ATSDALGKLETPSQ

-453 LTSITPLINKLTK
+453 LTSISPLIDKLAKSIEKLT
-466 GIENLTKWFNNLSPG
+466 TWFSNLSPG
-481 MQQTI
+481 IQQTI
-486 VVVLGVVA
+486 VVVLGIVT
-494 ALGPLII
+494 ALGPVIV
-501 IIGRLI
+501 IIGKLI
-507 GSLGTILTCAPKI
+507 TSIGTILTIAPKI
-520 VTAVKGIGTAFKA
+520 VTAFKAIGTAFKA
-533 LGALFAANP
+533 LGAVFMANP
-542 IAIVI
+542 IGFIIGLLA
-547 VALTALVSALIYAYN
+547 ALVAGLIYAYN
-562 HSERFRDIVNAAFKK
+562 HSEKFREIVNSAFEK
-577 VKEVVGN
+577 VKEIVGN
-584 VVQALVTFFTVT
+584 VVQALVDFFTVT
-596 IPNAIQ
+596 IPNAISSM
-602 NVINWFSQLPTNIA
+602 IDWFAKLPENIA

-628 WVTDMVAKAL
+628 WVSNMVAKAL
-638 ELGSQFVENI
+638 ELGSQFVSNI
-648 VNFFS
+648 LNFFN
-653 TLPDTIGYIIG
+653 TLPERIGYIIG
-664 FILGKIVQWGLD
+664 FVLGKIVQWGID
-676 LYKFATTKI
+676 LYKFATTEI
-685 PEFVNTVVK
+685 PKFVNTVIK

-703 WNWLVQAFNRVTQ
+703 WNWLVQAFNKVVQ
-716 WGLNIVAT
+716 WGSNMIST

-734 SVVQFVSELP
+734 SAVRYISELP
-744 GKIWNWLSNAISK
+744 GKIWTHLTNVIQK
-757 VIQWGSDTVSTGRQ
+757 VI
-771 KASEFVSSAVQFISE
+771 K
-786 LPGKMW
+786 
-792 SHLSSAVQKVVQWG
+792 WG
-806 SDMVSRGR
+806 SDMVSKGKQ
-814 SAARDLVS
+814 AARDLVRTI
-822 AVADTISELP
+822 ADTISELP

-845 IWDGII
+845 IWNGIKN
-851 GAKNWILGKCR
+851 AKDWIISKVK
-862 GFADSIVRGF
+862 GFASNIVDGF

-886 EVVGK
+886 NVVGK
-891 QIPAGIAQGITNN
+891 QIPAGIAVGIENN
-904 ATVATAATESLT
+904 SDVATDAVNSLT
-916 GDLTNRA
+916 DDLTA
-923 VNLDSATIN
+923 QTVNLNGATIN
-932 RKLNTTFAGEIKTGG
+932 RKLKTTFSGEINAGG
-947 ESLSDVAKTIR
+947 SMSDIRDTIR
-958 NYGERLIEAS
+958 DYGERLIEAS

-973 LDTGTLVGETLDAI
+973 LDTGTLVGETLDII
-987 DAELNRKQIL
+987 DAGLEHNQIL
-997 KERGV
+997 RERGV

>member
-7 GITVEIGGNTT
+7 GITVEIGGDTT

-23 LSEVN
+23 LSDVN
-28 SKSKSLQSE
+28 GKSKRLQSE
-37 LKGVNTLLKFD
+37 LRGVNSLLKFD

-77 STQEQVQAQF
+77 TAQEQVLEQF
-87 DKGEITEE
+87 ERGEITEE
-95 QYRNF
+95 QYRSF

-110 LKKLTEET
+110 LKKLTEES
-118 KNFGSVG
+118 KNFGSVS
-125 AKQIANVG
+125 AQQIKLVG
-133 QKMQDVGSKIEGV
+133 EKMQDVGSKVESV
-146 GKKFSVISGAAGA
+146 GKKFSKISAVTGA
-159 VLGGSAMLASN
+159 VLGGSTVLASN

-178 NTIADTSQVSLG
+178 NTIADTSQVALG

-199 SNNTGIGASE
+199 SNTTGIGASE

-223 TADAVSFVENAT
+223 TADAVNFVSNAT

-262 AGEVSKVSD
+262 ASEVSRVSD

-373 DYAGE
+373 DYAND

-393 KAAITLLSDGVES
+393 KAAITLLSDGVGA
-406 FNSEVDSMSGAVG
+406 FNDEVQSMNDSVG
-419 ATSSALEKLETPSQ
+419 ATSDALGKLETPSQ

-453 LTSITPLINKLTK
+453 LTSISPLIDKLAKSIEKLT
-466 GIENLTKWFNNLSPG
+466 TWFSNLSPG
-481 MQQTI
+481 IQQTI
-486 VVVLGVVA
+486 VVVLGIVT
-494 ALGPLII
+494 ALGPVIV
-501 IIGRLI
+501 IIGKLI
-507 GSLGTILTCAPKI
+507 TSIGTILTIAPKI
-520 VTAVKGIGTAFKA
+520 VTAFKAIGTAFKA
-533 LGALFAANP
+533 LGAVFMANP
-542 IAIVI
+542 IGFIIGLLA
-547 VALTALVSALIYAYN
+547 ALVAGLIYAYN
-562 HSERFRDIVNAAFKK
+562 HSEKFREIVNNAFEK

-584 VVQALVTFFTVT
+584 VVQALVDFFTVT
-596 IPNAIQ
+596 IPNAIT
-602 NVINWFSQLPTNIA
+602 NMINWFAQLPTNIA
-616 NFVNMVW
+616 NFVGMVW

-628 WVTDMVAKAL
+628 WVANMVTKAL
-638 ELGSQFVENI
+638 ELGSQFVSNI
-648 VNFFS
+648 LNFFN
-653 TLPDTIGYIIG
+653 TLPERIGYIIG
-664 FILGKIVQWGLD
+664 FALGKIVQWGID
-676 LYKFATTKI
+676 LYKFATTEI
-685 PEFVNTVVK
+685 PKFVNTVIK

-703 WNWLVQAFNRVTQ
+703 WNWLVQAFNKVVQ
-716 WGLNIVAT
+716 WGSNMIST

-734 SVVQFVSELP
+734 SAVRYISELP
-744 GKIWNWLSNAISK
+744 GKIWTHLTNVIQK
-757 VIQWGSDTVSTGRQ
+757 VI
-771 KASEFVSSAVQFISE
+771 K
-786 LPGKMW
+786 
-792 SHLSSAVQKVVQWG
+792 WG
-806 SDMVSRGR
+806 SDMVSKGKQ
-814 SAARDLVS
+814 AARDLVRTI
-822 AVADTISELP
+822 ADTISELP

-845 IWDGII
+845 IWNGIKN
-851 GAKNWILGKCR
+851 AKDWIISKVK
-862 GFADSIVRGF
+862 GFASNIVDGF

-886 EVVGK
+886 NVVGK
-891 QIPAGIAQGITNN
+891 QIPAGIAVGIENN
-904 ATVATAATESLT
+904 SDVATDAVNSLT
-916 GDLTNRA
+916 DDLTA
-923 VNLDSATIN
+923 QTVNLNGATIN
-932 RKLNTTFAGEIKTGG
+932 RKLRTTFSGEINAGG
-947 ESLSDVAKTIR
+947 SMSDIRETIR
-958 NYGERLIEAS
+958 DYGERLIEAS

-973 LDTGTLVGETLDAI
+973 LDTGTLVGETLDII
-987 DAELNRKQIL
+987 DAGLEHNQIL
-997 KERGV
+997 RERGV